1 MPEKIFY
8 SMPFRAENL
17 IKKGKLER
25 CNLAVSVRQNLRL
38 LLMTPPARV
47 RDTPLYGCIIHWQ
60 QFVASNRLMEE
71 DKRQEDNFKVNIERN
86 VSALIERFEP
96 RITLT
101 EVSVHIQY
109 NEEEHT
115 TWRLVKSNIRENNVI
130 QIIVNIKG
138 KVKPQ
143 FLFDG
148 QSLDLEDTI
157 PLL

>member
-1 MPEKIFY
+1 
-8 SMPFRAENL
+8 MPFRAENL
-17 IKKGKLER
+17 TKKGKLER
-25 CNLAVSVRQNLRL
+25 CDLAVSVRQNLRL
-38 LLMTPPARV
+38 LLMTPPAKV
-47 RDTPLYGCIIHWQ
+47 RDSPLYGCIIHWQ

-96 RITLT
+96 RISLS
-101 EVSVHIQY
+101 EVSVDIRY
-109 NEEEHT
+109 NAEEHT
-115 TWRLVKSNIRENNVI
+115 TWRLVKSNLKENNVI

-138 KVKPQ
+138 KVKSQ

>member
-17 IKKGKLER
+17 TKKGKLER
-25 CNLAVSVRQNLRL
+25 CDLAVSVRQNLRL
-38 LLMTPPARV
+38 LLMTPPAKV
-47 RDTPLYGCIIHWQ
+47 RDSPLYGCIIHWQ

-96 RITLT
+96 RISLS
-101 EVSVHIQY
+101 EVSVDIRY
-109 NEEEHT
+109 NAEEHT
-115 TWRLVKSNIRENNVI
+115 TWRLVKSNLKENNVI

-138 KVKPQ
+138 KVKSQ

>member
-17 IKKGKLER
+17 TKKDKLER
-25 CNLAVSVRQNLRL
+25 CDLAVSVRQNLRL

-47 RDTPLYGCIIHWQ
+47 RNSPLYGCIIHWQ

-71 DKRQEDNFKVNIERN
+71 DKRQEDIFKVSIERN
-86 VSALIERFEP
+86 IKDLIERFEP
-96 RITLT
+96 RILLS
-101 EVSVHIQY
+101 EVEVDIRY
-109 NEEEHT
+109 TVEEQT
-115 TWRLVKSNIRENNVI
+115 TWRLVKTQIRENNVI

-143 FLFDG
+143 FVFDG